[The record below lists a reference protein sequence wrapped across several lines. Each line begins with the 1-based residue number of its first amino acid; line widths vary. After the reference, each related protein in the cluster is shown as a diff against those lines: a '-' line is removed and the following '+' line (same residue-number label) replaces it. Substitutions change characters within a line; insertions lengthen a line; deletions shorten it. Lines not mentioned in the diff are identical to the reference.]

1 MGRKPAKERTKK
13 ERKKKEAV
21 KAVYKHFLSH
31 ACDTTHVAPL
41 NDPLPTPSTPPSA
54 TESGTRHNVI
64 RTVEAMLQPTRGD
77 GDRPKHQTWREWDG
91 GWRAHTVE
99 RGLCG
104 EGGERG
110 GRELRHDVDVA
121 GVAKQQLEGGLHV
134 AARGDQS
141 PHAGRVVAQP
151 HVAKL
156 LQLALI
162 CDSGVHQVGRQAS
175 SR

>member
-1 MGRKPAKERTKK
+1 MRKILNNGEKTRQRKNKKRKK
-13 ERKKKEAV
+13 EKKEAV

-110 GRELRHDVDVA
+110 GVESYVTMSTSLV
-121 GVAKQQLEGGLHV
+121 
-134 AARGDQS
+134 S
-141 PHAGRVVAQP
+141 PN
-151 HVAKL
+151 
-156 LQLALI
+156 
-162 CDSGVHQVGRQAS
+162 SS
-175 SR
+175 SRAACTSPLVATRARTLAASLLSPMSRSCCSWL

>member
-1 MGRKPAKERTKK
+1 MRKILNNGEKTRQRKNKK
-13 ERKKKEAV
+13 RKKKKGGSKGCLQALLV
-21 KAVYKHFLSH
+21 TCMRHH
-31 ACDTTHVAPL
+31 ACRTPKRPVA
-41 NDPLPTPSTPPSA
+41 NA
-54 TESGTRHNVI
+54 FHNVI

-77 GDRPKHQTWREWDG
+77 RDRPKHQTWREWDG

>member
-1 MGRKPAKERTKK
+1 MRKILNNGEKTRQRKNKK
-13 ERKKKEAV
+13 RKKKKGGSKGCLQALLV
-21 KAVYKHFLSH
+21 IRMRHH
-31 ACDTTHVAPL
+31 ACRTPKRPVA
-41 NDPLPTPSTPPSA
+41 NA
-54 TESGTRHNVI
+54 FHNVI

-121 GVAKQQLEGGLHV
+121 GVAKQQLQGGLHV

-175 SR
+175 SG

>member
-1 MGRKPAKERTKK
+1 MRKILNNGEKTRQRKNKKRKK
-13 ERKKKEAV
+13 EKKEAV

-110 GRELRHDVDVA
+110 GSRVTSRCRRRWCRQTAAPGRPARRRSWRPEPARWPRRCSAPCREAAAA
-121 GVAKQQLEGGLHV
+121 GS
-134 AARGDQS
+134 DM
-141 PHAGRVVAQP
+141 
-151 HVAKL
+151 
-156 LQLALI
+156 
-162 CDSGVHQVGRQAS
+162 
-175 SR
+175 